1 METRPGQAGHITHY
15 TYLATF
21 PALAPCPVSDGPGAR
36 PLGSSPDI
44 DFGFCIELSLDLQLQ
59 ALLSVKSILQRIAAQ
74 PLLEQLQCVT
84 FSNCS
89 QLKNVFGTLYIQNV
103 DDVFSLTVA
112 QLFLCSSVIVPSTC
126 FVSWMVLTRD
136 VVCARVRDELRVAGN
151 VTVRRVRT
159 QGRDTAST
167 GLELTSRWDPRELGA
182 GSHRPGRDFLSF
194 FSPDG
199 LISVPWRLG
208 WSNNGLRIPHCHHH
222 QSRERITQVS
232 LMILSMPMVKLET

>member
-1 METRPGQAGHITHY
+1 MS
-15 TYLATF
+15 F
-21 PALAPCPVSDGPGAR
+21 N
-36 PLGSSPDI
+36 
-44 DFGFCIELSLDLQLQ
+44 
-59 ALLSVKSILQRIAAQ
+59 SILHRIAA
-74 PLLEQLQCVT
+74 QLQCVT
-84 FSNCS
+84 FSNFS
-89 QLKNVFGTLYIQNV
+89 QQKNVFGTLYIQNV

-112 QLFLCSSVIVPSTC
+112 QLLLCSSVMVLLAC
-126 FVSWMVLTRD
+126 FVSWLVLTRD
-136 VVCARVRDELRVAGN
+136 IVCASVRDELRVAGN
-151 VTVRRVRT
+151 VTVSRLRTRRD
-159 QGRDTAST
+159 RDTART
-167 GLELTSRWDPRELGA
+167 GPELTSRWDPRELGA

>member
-1 METRPGQAGHITHY
+1 MEPRPGRSHY
-15 TYLATF
+15 TLHIPRHF
-21 PALAPCPVSDGPGAR
+21 PRAPCPVSDGPGAR

-44 DFGFCIELSLDLQLQ
+44 DFGSCIELSLDLQ
-59 ALLSVKSILQRIAAQ
+59 ASFNSILQRIAAQ

-84 FSNCS
+84 FSNFS
-89 QLKNVFGTLYIQNV
+89 QVKNVFGTLYIQNV
-103 DDVFSLTVA
+103 DDAFLLTVA
-112 QLFLCSSVIVPSTC
+112 QLLLCSSVMVVLAC
-126 FVSWMVLTRD
+126 FVSWLVLPRD
-136 VVCARVRDELRVAGN
+136 IVCASVRDELRVAGN
-151 VTVRRVRT
+151 VTVSRVRT
-159 QGRDTAST
+159 QGRDRDTA
-167 GLELTSRWDPRELGA
+167 GAGPELTSRWDPRELGA